1 MRSSGVSTTSSARG
15 PVSPSLFPGGMMS
28 WPNGGPV
35 DNARLYA
42 LGRLLFAIALITITL
57 ILLALL
63 HVPLLALSRTVDVLR
78 AL

>member
-1 MRSSGVSTTSSARG
+1 
-15 PVSPSLFPGGMMS
+15 
-28 WPNGGPV
+28 V

-42 LGRLLFAIALITITL
+42 LGGLLLTITL
-57 ILLALL
+57 IVLALL